1 MKKVI
6 AAIAVLASLA
16 VCGTVGACDSQLA
29 WQPPAPAMPR
39 PASTAGVPAS
49 TAAGNRLLAGVYE
62 QGLPDD
68 WTLVRRFT
76 GLTSVKPKIVVYYSG
91 WYEKFHAETAR
102 LARAEGGY
110 VLVQLEPGKASPES
124 IAQGNSDA
132 YLYSYAEAVRNFG
145 YPVILSFA
153 HEMNG
158 NWYSWGA
165 GHASPGTL
173 VAAWRHVVTVFRTV
187 GATNVTWLWT
197 VNSTNAASSD
207 LSKWWPGAAW
217 VNWVGIDGYYY
228 RPSDTFG
235 SVFGQTLARIRRFT
249 KDPVLISEAGVGV
262 TPDRESQIASLF
274 EGAHADHLL
283 GIVWFDQAQHN
294 GIFHQ
299 DWRLEDDPAALA
311 KYKAEARRYEAA
323 Q

>member
-6 AAIAVLASLA
+6 AAVAVLAALT
-16 VCGTVGACDSQLA
+16 VCGTVSACGSQLA
-29 WQPPAPAMPR
+29 WQPPAPTTPGPPSAAGI
-39 PASTAGVPAS
+39 PASTIAGHS
-49 TAAGNRLLAGVYE
+49 LLAGVYE
-62 QGLPDD
+62 QGMPDD

-102 LARAEGGY
+102 LARAEGAC
-110 VLVQLEPGKASPES
+110 VLVQLEPGKVSPES
-124 IAQGNSDA
+124 VAKGSSDA

-165 GHASPGTL
+165 GHASPGAL

-197 VNSTNAASSD
+197 VNSTNAARSD
-207 LSKWWPGAAW
+207 LSQWWPG
-217 VNWVGIDGYYY
+217 
-228 RPSDTFG
+228 
-235 SVFGQTLARIRRFT
+235 QTLKQIRRFT
-249 KDPVLISEAGVGV
+249 KAPVLISEAGVGV
-262 TPDRESQIASLF
+262 TADRESQIASLF
-274 EGAHADHLL
+274 EGARADRML
-283 GIVWFDQAQHN
+283 GIVWFDQAQHH
-294 GIFHQ
+294 GVFHQ

-311 KYKAEARRYEAA
+311 KYKFEARKYEAG